1 MFNPA
6 RTHAGMWG
14 LATAG
19 RRREKKSVAH
29 CSLVAHLSAVAES
42 RVRIPAPCKYCLQPL
57 KQQHQQVRQHQQ
69 QEK

>member
-1 MFNPA
+1 MVNQA

-14 LATAG
+14 LVTAG

-29 CSLVAHLSAVAES
+29 CSLVAHLSAEAES
-42 RVRIPAPCKYCLQPL
+42 RVRIPAPCKYCLQPF
-57 KQQHQQVRQHQQ
+57 KQQHQQMRQQ